1 MVPSRPNRFH
11 GIYTATICPLV
22 ANGGIDE
29 AALAAHLVDAVATDG
44 IVGVLINGHAGEN
57 FLLSRAEKKRVVE
70 IARAEIGERAIL
82 VCGINAES
90 SLAAADHA
98 RDAEAAGADV
108 LLVFP
113 PFSWTLSQDATMA
126 LNHHRHVAAASK
138 LPLMLYQ
145 AGVGT
150 HEMAYNE
157 ATLSALVQLPN
168 VVGIKEG
175 SWESARY
182 EANRRLVKRVAPR
195 VAVMASGDEHL
206 LTCMAIG
213 SEGSLVSLAV
223 LVPDLIVAL
232 DHAIAASDLATA
244 RRINDRI
251 YPLAT
256 AIYGTAPGVLANARL
271 KACLKLLGR
280 LDNALMRP
288 PVGPLSAEEIARLEA
303 ALAAAGLLPVTKPR
317 GRKTAP
323 RLPTPSGAMP

>member
-1 MVPSRPNRFH
+1 MIPSRPQPFN
-11 GIYTATICPLV
+11 GIYTATICPLG
-22 ANGGIDE
+22 ADGGIDE
-29 AALAAHLVDAVATDG
+29 PVLATHLAEAISVDG

-57 FLLSRAEKKRVVE
+57 FVLTRAEKKRVVE
-70 IARAEIGERAIL
+70 IAMGEIGRQAIL

-90 SLAAADHA
+90 SVEAAEHA

-126 LNHHRHVAAASK
+126 LNHHRIIAEASS

-150 HEMAYNE
+150 HALAYD
-157 ATLSALVQLPN
+157 AQTLAALAQLPH

-182 EANRRLVKRVAPR
+182 EANRRLVQRVAPH

-223 LVPDLIVAL
+223 LLPDVIVAL
-232 DHAIAASDLATA
+232 DRAIAGSDLPTA
-244 RRINDRI
+244 RKLNDRI
-251 YPLAT
+251 YPLAK
-256 AIYGTAPGVLANARL
+256 AIYGTAPGAHANARL
-271 KACLKLLGR
+271 KACLALIGKLPS
-280 LDNALMRP
+280 AAMRP
-288 PVGPLSAEEIARLEA
+288 PMGPLPEAEITMLRT
-303 ALAAAGLLPVTKPR
+303 ALVAAGLLP
-317 GRKTAP
+317 AP
-323 RLPTPSGAMP
+323 RAR

>member
-1 MVPSRPNRFH
+1 MVPSRPNPFH
-11 GIYTATICPLV
+11 GIYTATICPL
-22 ANGGIDE
+22 ALDASIDE

-57 FLLSRAEKKRVVE
+57 FMLSRAEKRRVVD
-70 IARAEIGERAIL
+70 IARRTIGQRAIL

-90 SLAAADHA
+90 SLEAADHA
-98 RDAEAAGADV
+98 RDAEEAGADV

-113 PFSWTLSQDATMA
+113 PFSWALSQDATMA
-126 LNHHRHVAAASK
+126 LNHHRIVAAASG

-150 HEMAYNE
+150 RDMAYS
-157 ATLSALVQLPN
+157 ADVLAALVQLPN

-182 EANRRLVKRVAPR
+182 EANRRLVCRVAPN

-206 LTCMAIG
+206 LSCMVIG

-223 LVPDLIVAL
+223 LVPGLIVAL
-232 DHAIAASDLATA
+232 HRAIAASDLVTA
-244 RRINDRI
+244 RAINNRI

-256 AIYGTAPGVLANARL
+256 AIYGTAPGAHANARL
-271 KACLKLLGR
+271 KACLKLIGKLGY
-280 LDNALMRP
+280 AGMRP
-288 PVGPLSAEEIARLEA
+288 PVGPLPAAEIAMLEA
-303 ALAAAGLLPVTKPR
+303 ALIAAGLLPAAQHR
-317 GRKTAP
+317 GRSTSL
-323 RLPTPSGAMP
+323 RSPTPSGALP